1 VLPSRAVSRLHVAVL
16 APCLA
21 ALGCGSS
28 APASRGSDAGAD
40 ALGASDSSGEPS
52 DGGGHSDTSTGGACS
67 APTDTAPA
75 IVATCDANAQQAATG
90 GTIVEGTYFASSD
103 VVLQASPCSST
114 YVPSTTLQIANGVLS
129 FSFAPAPGLGEEHQ
143 QWSYVASGTQLTLTL
158 LCDTDPNGSVGT
170 VVVAGY
176 STLVS
181 QLTLYF
187 PACCGG
193 SYSGENVS
201 FSPM

>member
-1 VLPSRAVSRLHVAVL
+1 VSRFHVAIL
-16 APCLA
+16 APSLA
-21 ALGCGSS
+21 ALACGSS
-28 APASRGSDAGAD
+28 ATSSGGADAGAD
-40 ALGASDSSGEPS
+40 AGGAADSGGPPTDAASLS
-52 DGGGHSDTSTGGACS
+52 DGDAHADAGTGGACS
-67 APTDTAPA
+67 APADTASA
-75 IVATCDANAQQAATG
+75 IVATCDAHAQQTATG
-90 GTIVEGTYFASSD
+90 GTIVQGSYFASSD
-103 VVLQASPCSST
+103 VVLQATPCSSA
-114 YVPSTTLQIANGVLS
+114 YVPSTTLQIANGVFS

-143 QWSYVASGTQLTLTL
+143 QWSYVASGSQVTLTL
-158 LCDTDPNGSVGT
+158 LCDTDPNGSVGS

-193 SYSGENVS
+193 SYPGENVS

>member
-1 VLPSRAVSRLHVAVL
+1 MKPLRLVL
-16 APCLA
+16 AASCVT

-28 APASRGSDAGAD
+28 SSPVVSSGSDAGAD
-40 ALGASDSSGEPS
+40 AVAEAATSDSGN
-52 DGGGHSDTSTGGACS
+52 HSDAGNGGSCS
-67 APTDTAPA
+67 APADTAPT
-75 IVATCDANAQQAATG
+75 IVATCDAHAQQTVTG
-90 GTIVEGTYFASSD
+90 GTIVEGPYFASSD
-103 VVLQASPCSST
+103 VVLESAPCSSS
-114 YVPSTTLQIANGVLS
+114 YVPSTTLLIGGGVFA

-143 QWSYVASGTQLTLTL
+143 QWSYVASGSQLTLTL
-158 LCDTDPNGSVGT
+158 LCDTDPNGVVGT

-181 QLTLYF
+181 QLTIDF
-187 PACCGG
+187 PSCCGG